1 MLTLPLTVKD
11 IMSVFRTLP
20 IVTRCTQYLSSV
32 PMEPFSIKIILHVN
46 GGSMLTAAS
55 PPPCTARMRDCLLT
69 QEDHQV
75 VVEVPAL
82 LSLLSLHPHVLAQ
95 YLPAGHQDNL
105 MVTALTLDYAAL
117 MAAATLVEKQRPRLN
132 LYLK

>member
-32 PMEPFSIKIILHVN
+32 PMEPFSIKIILPVN

-55 PPPCTARMRDCLLT
+55 PPPCTVRMRDCLLT
-69 QEDHQV
+69 QEDYQV
-75 VVEVPAL
+75 VVEAPAL
-82 LSLLSLHPHVLAQ
+82 LSLLSQHPPVLAQ
-95 YLPAGHQDNL
+95 YLPAGHQGNL
-105 MVTALTLDYAAL
+105 MVTALTLDFAAL

-132 LYLK
+132 L

>member
-1 MLTLPLTVKD
+1 
-11 IMSVFRTLP
+11 
-20 IVTRCTQYLSSV
+20 
-32 PMEPFSIKIILHVN
+32 
-46 GGSMLTAAS
+46 MLTAAS

-75 VVEVPAL
+75 VEAPAL

-117 MAAATLVEKQRPRLN
+117 MAAATLVEKVGRGKREGS
-132 LYLK
+132 YC

>member
-1 MLTLPLTVKD
+1 MNIKISQFNGQVVLFKAQAINIQFYIGHTV
-11 IMSVFRTLP
+11 
-20 IVTRCTQYLSSV
+20 LSSLLVFKIMV
-32 PMEPFSIKIILHVN
+32 PLFP
-46 GGSMLTAAS
+46 GSMLTAAS

-82 LSLLSLHPHVLAQ
+82 LSLLSLHPPVLAQ

-117 MAAATLVEKQRPRLN
+117 MAAATLVEKVGRGKWKGP
-132 LYLK
+132 YC